1 MINNIKLF
9 YIIILWIFIFRF
21 DFISNPVALLN
32 FLSWEKKIFK
42 NYNFWS
48 NRIVFENLKFNA
60 KNKNVHDKICVI
72 IPARNEEKT
81 ILKTLKSLKDQ
92 KINNLEIIVIDDNS
106 TDNTSKIVN
115 NFKKNSKKSFFFRV
129 KNFHKVG

>member
-1 MINNIKLF
+1 M
-9 YIIILWIFIFRF
+9 
-21 DFISNPVALLN
+21 ALLN
-32 FLSWEKKIFK
+32 FLSWEKKFLK
-42 NYNFWS
+42 TDNFWS
-48 NRIVFENLKFNA
+48 NRIVFENLKFKS
-60 KNKNVHDKICVI
+60 KNKKVHDKICVL

-115 NFKKNSKKSFFFRV
+115 NFKKNSKKVSLLSGKKLPQGWV
-129 KNFHKVG
+129 GKNLGIKTRR